1 MDLKPRT
8 SSIQGRKMNLFL
20 TYLFAASCGLHV
32 KSFTVRGDSM
42 SPLLKSAQEIRVS
55 LDYYKCH
62 RPVVGDI
69 VIIKIT
75 DDRNEIVKK
84 VVGGPGDFFEYRNRN
99 IYINKKLLK
108 NSQGQAYALD
118 SKMLELYAK
127 SYPTLPK
134 DTYLVM
140 GDNISGT
147 LDSSKFGMIDIRQ
160 ITGKVLFKSPQN

>member
-1 MDLKPRT
+1 MDLRPHT
-8 SSIQGRKMNLFL
+8 SNIQGRKMSLFL
-20 TYLFAASCGLHV
+20 TYLFAANCGLQV
-32 KSFTVRGDSM
+32 KPFTVRGDSM
-42 SPLLKSAQEIRVS
+42 SPLLKSGQEIKVS

-62 RPVVGDI
+62 QPASGDI

-75 DDRNEIVKK
+75 EDRNEIVKK
-84 VVGGPGDFFEYRNRN
+84 VVGGPGDVFEYRNRN

-108 NSQGQAYALD
+108 NSQGKIYSVD

-140 GDNISGT
+140 GENIGGT
-147 LDSSKFGMIDIRQ
+147 LDSSRFGMIDVRQ
-160 ITGKVLFKSPQN
+160 ITGKVLLKSP